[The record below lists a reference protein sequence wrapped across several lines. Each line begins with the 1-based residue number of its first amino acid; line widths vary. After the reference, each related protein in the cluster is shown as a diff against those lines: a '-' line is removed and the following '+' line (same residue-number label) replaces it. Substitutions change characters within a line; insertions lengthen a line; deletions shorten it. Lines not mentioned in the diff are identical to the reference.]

1 MRQFQFAYQN
11 EDKFVNSLRKINQ
24 WRKSAVSSTVFFQIY
39 TSKLNRPKIETL
51 CAMIERE
58 MPDAFYMGCS
68 AFGNIMMGNFTTDE
82 ITVVCSV
89 FEYFTTKIKILQY
102 PLTGESA
109 QHVTSELIKEV
120 KDAPWCKCV
129 MTYATM
135 RGMSM
140 TDFCDGLKDLPED
153 VQFFGGGAFNFDI
166 NSEYACVFS
175 SADKISDHAV
185 SFALMGGED
194 FNVTSTYITGWKPL
208 GRELLVTNAEGPKL
222 LELDGKPAY
231 EVYYKY
237 LRIKNDED
245 FFNNTLEFPFFY
257 EHNGI
262 NLLRAPVSS
271 NRDGSLNMTADME
284 KNVKARIAYG
294 DPWTI
299 LVNVNDEALK
309 LRNFIPEAIS
319 VFSCAARRTYWGD
332 DEVSKETLPFQSIA
346 PTSGFYTSGEFLR
359 TNGMVNQHNVTL
371 VIAAMREG
379 KRDMDSMRNVETN
392 ERIMSGKVSMINRL
406 ATFIQAATVE
416 LEEANRQ
423 LKIAA
428 VTDGLT
434 GVYNRR
440 EIQNRIN
447 DTIEETAALNAEGSA
462 DGTLKVNSLIM
473 LDIDNFKSVND
484 TYGHKEGDEVLQK
497 LAAMMLEVVGRIAPE
512 GSVGRWG
519 GEEFMILLPGTD
531 ESGAKDL
538 AELLRVN
545 FSIIKFTTAPNQTV
559 SVGVTEVKSTESP
572 DDACMRVD
580 KALYEGKHSGKNKV
594 VVL

>member
-1 MRQFQFAYQN
+1 MRQFQFTYQN

-24 WRKSAVSSTVFFQIY
+24 WRQSSVSSTVFFQIY
-39 TSKLNRPKIETL
+39 TSKLNRPKIETV
-51 CAMIERE
+51 CAMIDRE
-58 MPDAFYMGCS
+58 MPGAYYMGCS
-68 AFGNIMMGNFTTDE
+68 AFGNILMGDFTDE
-82 ITVVCSV
+82 EITIVCSV

-109 QHVTSELIKEV
+109 EDVTSSLIDEV
-120 KDAPWCKCV
+120 KASPWCKCV

-140 TDFCDGLKDLPED
+140 TDFCDGLKDLPPD
-153 VQFFGGGAFNFDI
+153 VQFFGGGAFNIDI
-166 NSEYACVFS
+166 NSEYACIFS
-175 SADKISDHAV
+175 SAARISDHAV
-185 SFALMGGED
+185 AFALIGGED

-208 GRELLVTNAEGPKL
+208 GRELQVTNADGPIL

-237 LRIKNDED
+237 LKIKNDDD

-262 NLLRAPVSS
+262 DLLRAPIASE
-271 NRDGSLNMTADME
+271 RDGSIVMTADME

-299 LVNVNDEALK
+299 LANVNEEATK

-332 DEVSKETLPFQSIA
+332 DEVGKETLPFQSIA
-346 PTSGFYTSGEFLR
+346 PTSGFYTAGEFLR
-359 TNGMVNQHNVTL
+359 TNGFVNQHNVTM

-379 KRDMDSMRNVETN
+379 KRDMDSIRNVEISN
-392 ERIMSGKVSMINRL
+392 SALSGKVSMINRL
-406 ATFIQAATVE
+406 ATFIQAATEE

-423 LKIAA
+423 LKISS

-447 DTIEETAALNAEGSA
+447 AIIEGSEEET
-462 DGTLKVNSLIM
+462 DKHGTNSLIM
-473 LDIDNFKSVND
+473 LDIDDFKSVND

-497 LAAMMLEVVGRIAPE
+497 LGAMMIDVVKRTVPDGA
-512 GSVGRWG
+512 VGRWG
-519 GEEFMILLPGTD
+519 GEEFMVLLPDTD
-531 ESGAKDL
+531 ESKAKDL

-545 FSIIKFTTAPNQTV
+545 FSVINFTNAPSQTL
-559 SVGVTEVKSTESP
+559 SLGVTQIKSTDSP

-580 KALYEGKHSGKNKV
+580 KALYDGKNSGKNKV
-594 VVL
+594 VVM

>member
-1 MRQFQFAYQN
+1 MRQFQFPYIN

-24 WRKSAVSSTVFFQIY
+24 WRQSAVSSTVFFQIY
-39 TSKLNRPKIETL
+39 TSKLNRPKIETV
-51 CAMIERE
+51 CTMIERE
-58 MPDAFYMGCS
+58 MPDAYYMGSS
-68 AFGNIMMGNFTTDE
+68 AFGNIMMGDFTKDE
-82 ITVVCSV
+82 ITVVCTV

-109 QHVTSELIKEV
+109 EQVTSSLIEEV
-120 KDAPWCKCV
+120 KAAPWCKCV
-129 MTYATM
+129 MAYATM

-140 TDFCDGLKDLPED
+140 TDFCNGLEGLPAD
-153 VQFFGGGAFNFDI
+153 VQFFGGGAFNIDI
-166 NSEYACVFS
+166 NSEYACIFS

-185 SFALMGGED
+185 AFALIGGED
-194 FNVTSTYITGWKPL
+194 FNVTSSYITGWKPL
-208 GRELLVTNAEGPKL
+208 GRELQVTNANGPIL
-222 LELDGKPAY
+222 MELDGKPAY

-237 LRIKNDED
+237 LRIRNDED

-262 NLLRAPVSS
+262 NLLRAPISS
-271 NRDGSLNMTADME
+271 NRDGSLVMTADME
-284 KNVKARIAYG
+284 KDVKARIAYG

-299 LVNVNDEALK
+299 LVNINEAALK

-332 DEVSKETLPFQSIA
+332 DEVGKETLPFQSIA

-359 TNGMVNQHNVTL
+359 TNGHVNQHNVTM

-379 KRDMDSMRNVETN
+379 KRDMDSIRNVETN
-392 ERIMSGKVSMINRL
+392 TSIMSGKVSMINRL
-406 ATFIQAATVE
+406 ATFIQAATEE
-416 LEEANRQ
+416 LEAANKKLQ
-423 LKIAA
+423 FYA

-440 EIQNRIN
+440 EIQDRIN
-447 DTIEETAALNAEGSA
+447 EAVEKSRDGSGDNA
-462 DGTLKVNSLIM
+462 VNSLIM
-473 LDIDNFKSVND
+473 LDIDDFKSVND

-497 LAAMMLEVVGRIAPE
+497 LAAMMQDNVARLAPE
-512 GSVGRWG
+512 GVVGRWG
-519 GEEFMILLPGTD
+519 GEEFMILLPGMD
-531 ESGAKDL
+531 EAKAKDI

-545 FSIIKFTTAPNQTV
+545 FSVVTFTNAPSQTV
-559 SVGVTEVKSTESP
+559 SLGVTEVKSTDSS

-580 KALYEGKHSGKNKV
+580 KALYEGKNSGKNKV